1 MIRTPLLAAALLAPL
16 AAAAQDLPT
25 APYLPLDLAVEA
37 ADAALGACAA
47 EGHNVSV
54 AIVARDGA
62 TKVMLKAD
70 GSGPHTGASATGKAF
85 TSAAMGR
92 DTAGLA
98 GFIASAP
105 ENASLRDM
113 DARMVIQAGGLPI
126 RIGEA
131 LVGGI
136 GVGGAPSGDLDAAC
150 ATAGLTVIG
159 AAEQGRGVALPG

>member
-16 AAAAQDLPT
+16 AAAAQDLPA

-98 GFIASAP
+98 GFIASAS
-105 ENASLRDM
+105 ENAGLRDM

-126 RIGEA
+126 RIGET

-150 ATAGLTVIG
+150 ATAGLTAIG
-159 AAEQGRGVALPG
+159 AAE